1 VGCCWRLQFLY
12 SDSLHSCSP
21 LGAVKAKAQAKPK
34 GEDELD
40 LDGSVD
46 LNESLDES
54 SHELFVEMD
63 NSDSGYP
70 FSSHFS
76 VLGKLLTY
84 FVHDRVSNTIAQ
96 TFLESVLEQCLDTH
110 PRVRTAALNTLA
122 HIQRQGL
129 MHPLQ
134 VSSQASPSIAH
145 DNQTYPSLPPSVRA
159 SSGRAGD
166 RQRARYRGQ
175 GPPTS
180 HDD

>member
-1 VGCCWRLQFLY
+1 
-12 SDSLHSCSP
+12 
-21 LGAVKAKAQAKPK
+21 
-34 GEDELD
+34 
-40 LDGSVD
+40 VD

-63 NSDSGYP
+63 NSDSGYL
-70 FSSHFS
+70 FSSHFVPSS
-76 VLGKLLTY
+76 VLGELLTVL
-84 FVHDRVSNTIAQ
+84 VHDRVSNTIAQ

-145 DNQTYPSLPPSVRA
+145 DNQTYPSFLPSVRA

-166 RQRARYRGQ
+166 RPRARDRGQ